1 MAYPFNNSDRYPN
14 GYLPKIQYWAEVM
27 AEAAHSGD
35 FEMVQHA
42 KGKIEYFFVKEHVNR
57 LPIEQQK

>member
-27 AEAAHSGD
+27 AEAANQGD
-35 FEMVQHA
+35 VEMVNHA
-42 KGKIEYFFVKEHVNR
+42 KTKLDYFVQR
-57 LPIEQQK
+57 QSQIQ